1 MNSVSW
7 PVEETKKVHLEKV
20 NLFVYAEGL
29 RNVVDTAAS
38 RYHGKK
44 GGSLALFC
52 TWKLCLFWNFLLRC
66 PLCPGSLFRWLRSS
80 ILFQTTFFSLP
91 APSSQASGP
100 VCPKQSFLSS
110 SCLSQAS
117 VPFCPISSNS
127 PFLSDLGAL
136 FGSRQSFPRAPTI
149 SLFLGPFLE
158 ALSLPPPPVIY
169 DALWPRCTRW
179 RAEPSSAA
187 PWGSVCR

>member
-1 MNSVSW
+1 M
-7 PVEETKKVHLEKV
+7 
-20 NLFVYAEGL
+20 
-29 RNVVDTAAS
+29 
-38 RYHGKK
+38 GKR
-44 GGSLALFC
+44 GRFGAFFC

-158 ALSLPPPPVIY
+158 ALSLPPPTGYLRRSLASMHSVACGTFISRSLGINLPVVLQI
-169 DALWPRCTRW
+169 P
-179 RAEPSSAA
+179 
-187 PWGSVCR
+187 